1 MWKKVNMSRFSVN
14 KKVIIFSI
22 VTIFIISTG
31 IALTLKSPFFFQNKN
46 GYRIKKVFYLS
57 NDYRY
62 TGYLFAPLTKG
73 PYPGIIFCHGNLPTG
88 KDTALYME
96 MCQQLARKGYLI
108 LNFDIKGFGESEEIT
123 KIRLPEDLD
132 FIADTEAAIDYFC
145 KLDLTTKNNLTIIG
159 HSSGGNIALA
169 AGTLDTRIKNIIC
182 ISPGDFNPVL
192 NPYDLRKHYRNR
204 LAKGLKY
211 KMPMDYYHKLV
222 DPLTMENYVVMLG
235 GKNILFI
242 IAEHDHIN
250 QKRFAKH
257 IFAEIQNARSKQLIE
272 IKDAIHTIGARL
284 VDGNKIEDASK
295 ITALTDTINDWLKT
309 KISYE

>member
-1 MWKKVNMSRFSVN
+1 MSRLPLN
-14 KKVIIFSI
+14 KKITLFLLVFIFTISI
-22 VTIFIISTG
+22 GMV
-31 IALTLKSPFFFQNKN
+31 LTLNFYFSFKTKD
-46 GYRIKKVFYLS
+46 GYRIKKVFYLC
-57 NDYRY
+57 NNYRY

-73 PYPGIIFCHGNLPTG
+73 PYPGIVFCHGNLPTG

-108 LNFDIKGFGESEEIT
+108 LTFDIKGFGESEEIT

-132 FIADTEAAIDYFC
+132 FITDTEAAIDYFY

-169 AGTLDTRIKNIIC
+169 AGTLDSRIKNIIC
-182 ISPGDFNPVL
+182 ISPGDFNPLL
-192 NPYDLRKHYRNR
+192 NPYDLQKHYRNR
-204 LAKGLKY
+204 LAKGLEY

-222 DPLTMENYVVMLG
+222 EPLTMENYIDSLS
-235 GKNILFI
+235 GKNILFV

-257 IFAEIQNARSKQLIE
+257 IFDEIQNARSKELIE
-272 IKDAIHTIGARL
+272 IKNAIHTIGARL

-295 ITALTDTINDWLKT
+295 ISALTDTINNWLTT